1 MVLVTG
7 ATGLVG
13 SHLVLHL
20 LENGEHVR
28 AMYRKFE
35 TTKKTEALFKMFDK
49 ELLFDKIQWIQA
61 DIIDV
66 PSLEKAFADI
76 EKVYHCAAMISFEP
90 KDEAQLRKTN
100 IEGTANVVNF
110 CLAFKVKKL
119 CYVSSIAALGDLKDH
134 ENTITETSEWN
145 PEKEHSDYAISK
157 FGAEIEVYRGQQEG
171 LETVIVNPG
180 VILGQ
185 VPNLKDFTSG
195 SSAIYA
201 KVKKG
206 LSFYTKGATS
216 FVAVTDV
223 VKIMRLLMNSDIS
236 NERFIVSAG
245 DFTFKNIIT
254 YIAKS
259 LGIKPPTIY
268 VKPFVIG
275 MFWRIDWLISTILF
289 KERTLSKAMAKSLN
303 SVESLSNEKIK
314 LALNYNFE
322 NIETYCKEIGSK
334 LRN

>member
-20 LENGEHVR
+20 LENGENVR
-28 AMYRKFE
+28 AMYRNIE
-35 TTKKTEALFKMFDK
+35 TTEKTKALFKMFDK
-49 ELLFDKIQWIQA
+49 ENLFDKIEWIQA
-61 DIIDV
+61 DIIDI
-66 PSLEKAFADI
+66 PSLAKAFANI

-90 KDEAQLRKTN
+90 KDEVQLRKVN

-110 CLAFKVKKL
+110 CLDFKVKKL

-134 ENTITETSEWN
+134 ETIITETTEWN

-157 FGAEIEVYRGQQEG
+157 FGAEIEVFRGQQEG

-206 LSFYTKGATS
+206 LFFYTKGSTS
-216 FVAVTDV
+216 FVSVNDV
-223 VKIMRLLMNSDIS
+223 VKFMRFLMNSDIS
-236 NERFIVSAG
+236 NERYILSAG
-245 DFTFKNIIT
+245 DFTFKDIIT

-259 LGIKPPTIY
+259 LGLKPPTVY
-268 VKPFVIG
+268 VRPFIIEMV
-275 MFWRIDWLISTILF
+275 WRIDWLISNILF

-303 SVESLSNEKIK
+303 AEESLSNKK
-314 LALNYNFE
+314 LKEALHYDFE
-322 NIETYCKEIGSK
+322 NIEAYCATIGK
-334 LRN
+334 NLKG

>member
-20 LENGEHVR
+20 LENGENVR
-28 AMYRKFE
+28 AMYRKLE
-35 TTKKTEALFKMFDK
+35 TTEKTKSLFKMFDK
-49 ELLFDKIQWIQA
+49 ENLFDKVEWIQA

-66 PSLEKAFADI
+66 PSLAKAFADI

-90 KDEAQLRKTN
+90 KDEAQLRKIN
-100 IEGTANVVNF
+100 IEGTANMVNL
-110 CLAFKVKKL
+110 CLAFKVKKM
-119 CYVSSIAALGDLKDH
+119 CYVSSIAALGDLKEH
-134 ENTITETSEWN
+134 ENIITEASEWN
-145 PEKEHSDYAISK
+145 PEKEHSDYALSK
-157 FGAEIEVYRGQQEG
+157 YGAEIEVFRGQQEG
-171 LETVIVNPG
+171 LETIIVNPG

-185 VPNLKDFTSG
+185 VPNLTDFTTG

-206 LSFYTKGATS
+206 LFFYTKGSTS

-236 NERFIVSAG
+236 NERYILSAG
-245 DFTFKNIIT
+245 DFTFKDIIT

-259 LGIKPPTIY
+259 LGLKPPTVY
-268 VKPFVIG
+268 VRPFIIEMV
-275 MFWRIDWLISTILF
+275 WRIDWLISNILF

-303 SVESLSNEKIK
+303 AEESLSNKK
-314 LALNYNFE
+314 LKEALHYDFE
-322 NIETYCKEIGSK
+322 NIEAYCAKIGK
-334 LRN
+334 NLKG

>member
-20 LENGEHVR
+20 LENGENVR

-35 TTKKTEALFKMFDK
+35 TTEKTKALFKMFDK
-49 ELLFDKIQWIQA
+49 EMLFDKIEWIQS

-90 KDEAQLRKTN
+90 KDEAQLRKVN

-110 CLAFKVKKL
+110 CLAYNIKKL
-119 CYVSSIAALGDLKDH
+119 CYVSSIAALGDLK
-134 ENTITETSEWN
+134 EYETIITETTEWN

-157 FGAEIEVYRGQQEG
+157 FGAEIEVFRGQQEG

-206 LSFYTKGATS
+206 LFFYTKGSTS

-259 LGIKPPTIY
+259 LDLKPPTVY
-268 VKPFVIG
+268 VKPFIIG
-275 MFWRIDWLISTILF
+275 MVWRIDWLISNILF
-289 KERTLSKAMAKSLN
+289 KERTLSKAMANSLN

-314 LALNYNFE
+314 LALNYDYEDIE
-322 NIETYCKEIGSK
+322 NYCNKIGK
-334 LRN
+334 NLKG

>member
-20 LENGEHVR
+20 LENGENVR
-28 AMYRKFE
+28 AMYRNFE
-35 TTKKTEALFKMFDK
+35 TTKKTKALFKMFEK
-49 ELLFDKIQWIQA
+49 EILFDKIEWVQA

-66 PSLEKAFADI
+66 PSLGKAFAEI

-90 KDEAQLRKTN
+90 KDEAQLRKVN

-119 CYVSSIAALGDLKDH
+119 CYVSSIAALGDLKEH
-134 ENTITETSEWN
+134 ETIITETSEWN
-145 PEKEHSDYAISK
+145 AEKEHSDYAISK
-157 FGAEIEVYRGQQEG
+157 YGAEIEVFRGQQEG
-171 LETVIVNPG
+171 LKIVIVNPG

-185 VPNLKDFTSG
+185 VPNLNDFTTG

-206 LSFYTKGATS
+206 LFFYTKGSTS

-223 VKIMRLLMNSDIS
+223 VNIMRLLMNSDIA
-236 NERFIVSAG
+236 NERYIVSAG
-245 DFTFKNIIT
+245 DFAFKDIIS

-259 LGIKPPTIY
+259 LDLKPPTTY
-268 VKPFVIG
+268 VRPFVIG
-275 MFWRIDWLISTILF
+275 LVWRIDWLISNILF

-303 SVESLSNEKIK
+303 SVESLSNEKVK
-314 LALNYNFE
+314 NALSYNFE
-322 NIETYCKEIGSK
+322 NIESYCFEIGK
-334 LRN
+334 NLKG

>member
-1 MVLVTG
+1 MILVTG

-20 LENGEHVR
+20 LENGENVR
-28 AMYRKFE
+28 AMYRTFE
-35 TTKKTEALFKMFDK
+35 TTEKTKALFKMFDK
-49 ELLFDKIQWIQA
+49 EVLFDKIEWIQA

-66 PSLEKAFADI
+66 PSLEKAFVTI

-90 KDEAQLRKTN
+90 KDEAQLRKVN

-119 CYVSSIAALGDLKDH
+119 CYVSSIAALGDLKEH
-134 ENTITETSEWN
+134 ENIITEASEWN

-157 FGAEIEVYRGQQEG
+157 YGAEIEVFRGQQEG

-185 VPNLKDFTSG
+185 VPNLTDFTSG
-195 SSAIYA
+195 SSAIYT

-206 LSFYTKGATS
+206 LFFYTKGSTS

-236 NERFIVSAG
+236 NERYILSAG
-245 DFTFKNIIT
+245 NFTFKDIIT
-254 YIAKS
+254 YVAKS
-259 LGIKPPTIY
+259 LDLKPPTTY
-268 VKPFVIG
+268 VRPFIIG
-275 MFWRIDWLISTILF
+275 MIWRIDWLISNILF

-314 LALNYNFE
+314 LTLNYNFE
-322 NIETYCKEIGSK
+322 DINAYCNKIGGNLK
-334 LRN
+334 